1 MRILFLTQWFQ
12 PEAFFKGLPF
22 VKALKARGHEVE
34 VLTGFPNYPGGKI
47 YSGYNIR
54 PWKFELMD
62 GVPVHR
68 LALFPSHDASGVKR
82 ILNYLSFGLTAT
94 AFGPFLIK
102 KPDVIY
108 VYNLVTLGLAS
119 SILRTLYRCPVVYD
133 IQDLWPDSVMHSGM
147 MKQSALH
154 GVLNT
159 WCQFVYRKASH
170 LTTLSPGFKAE
181 LTKRGVPEE
190 NVSVVYNWCDEKHL
204 SMADKDDAIIS
215 EIRGKESAI
224 ISEIRGKE
232 SFVVLFAGTMG
243 IMQGLDAVLDSAQ
256 MLMKIEPKVKF
267 VFVGGGIEQK
277 RLEQSVVH
285 RNLTNV
291 TFIERQPPEKMNTIL
306 KAADVLLVHLKDTAL
321 FRITIPS
328 KIQAYMFA
336 GKPVLVGVQGDAA
349 ELISDSDAGKVVEP
363 ENPESITR
371 GILELFRMSDAE
383 RSVMGKNGR
392 KYYDEKLSMEA
403 GVSCFE
409 KIFHRL
415 LQQ

>member
-12 PEAFFKGLPF
+12 PEPFFKGLPF
-22 VKALKARGHEVE
+22 VKALQARGHEVE
-34 VLTGFPNYPGGKI
+34 VLTGFPNYPGGKL
-47 YSGYNIR
+47 YSGYKIR

-68 LALFPSHDASGVKR
+68 LALFPSHDASGIRR
-82 ILNYLSFGLTAT
+82 ILNYLSFALTSA

-133 IQDLWPDSVMHSGM
+133 IQDLWPDSVIHSGM
-147 MKQSALH
+147 MKQSTLQ

-159 WCQFVYRKASH
+159 RCQFVYRKASH

-181 LTKRGVPEE
+181 LVRRGVPEK
-190 NVSVVYNWCDEKHL
+190 NISVVYNWCDEKHL
-204 SMADKDDAIIS
+204 SMAAKDDAIIS
-215 EIRGKESAI
+215 EIRN
-224 ISEIRGKE
+224 KE

-267 VFVGGGIEQK
+267 VFVGGGIEK
-277 RLEQSVVH
+277 KKLEQSVVH

-328 KIQAYMFA
+328 KIQAYLFS
-336 GKPVLVGVQGDAA
+336 GKPILMGVQGDSAD
-349 ELISDSDAGKVVEP
+349 IIRDSGAGKVVEP

-392 KYYDEKLSMEA
+392 KYYDEKLSMET

>member
-1 MRILFLTQWFQ
+1 
-12 PEAFFKGLPF
+12 
-22 VKALKARGHEVE
+22 
-34 VLTGFPNYPGGKI
+34 
-47 YSGYNIR
+47 
-54 PWKFELMD
+54 MD
-62 GVPVHR
+62 GISVHR
-68 LALFPSHDASGVKR
+68 TALFPSHDASGLRR
-82 ILNYLSFGLTAT
+82 IINYLSFGLTAA

-119 SILRTLYRCPVVYD
+119 SILKTLYRCPVVYD

-147 MKQSALH
+147 MKQSTSQ

-159 WCQFVYRKASH
+159 WCRFVYRKASH

-181 LTKRGVPEE
+181 LVRRGVPEE

-204 SMADKDDAIIS
+204 SMADEDD
-215 EIRGKESAI
+215 AI

-256 MLMKIEPKVKF
+256 MLMDAEPKIKF
-267 VFVGGGIEQK
+267 VFVGGGVEQK
-277 RLEQSVVH
+277 RLKQSVVD
-285 RNLTNV
+285 RKLNNV
-291 TFIERQPPEKMNTIL
+291 SFIKKQPPEKMGAIL

-336 GKPVLVGVQGDAA
+336 GNPVLVGVQGDAA
-349 ELISDSDAGKVVEP
+349 DLIRDSGAGKVVEP

-371 GILELFRMSDAE
+371 GILELFRMSDIE

-392 KYYDEKLSMEA
+392 KYYDKNLSMDA
-403 GVSCFE
+403 GVRSFENIFYRLSSRKKAQKSQNIKKEKPVTESRSC
-409 KIFHRL
+409 KG
-415 LQQ
+415 

>member
-1 MRILFLTQWFQ
+1 
-12 PEAFFKGLPF
+12 
-22 VKALKARGHEVE
+22 ARGHQVE

-62 GVPVHR
+62 DVPVHR

-82 ILNYLSFGLTAT
+82 ILNYLSFGLTA
-94 AFGPFLIK
+94 AIFGPFLIK

-119 SILRTLYRCPVVYD
+119 FILRTLYRCPVVYD

-147 MKQSALH
+147 MKQSTLQ
-154 GVLNT
+154 GVLNIC
-159 WCQFVYRKASH
+159 CQFVYRKASH
-170 LTTLSPGFKAE
+170 LTTLSPGFKTE
-181 LTKRGVPEE
+181 LIKRGVPEE
-190 NVSVVYNWCDEKHL
+190 NISVVYNWCDEKHL

-215 EIRGKESAI
+215 K
-224 ISEIRGKE
+224 IRGKE

-256 MLMKIEPKVKF
+256 TLRKIEPKVKF
-267 VFVGGGIEQK
+267 VFVGGGIEK
-277 RLEQSVVH
+277 TKLEQSVVH

-328 KIQAYMFA
+328 KIQAYLFS
-336 GKPVLVGVQGDAA
+336 GKPILMGVQGDSAD
-349 ELISDSDAGKVVEP
+349 IIRDSGAGKIVEP
-363 ENPESITR
+363 ENHESITR
-371 GILELFRMSDAE
+371 GILELFRMSDTE
-383 RSVMGKNGR
+383 RFVMGKNGR
-392 KYYDEKLSMEA
+392 KYYDKKLSIQA

-409 KIFHRL
+409 NIFRRL
-415 LQQ
+415 SEKCQSPA

>member
-12 PEAFFKGLPF
+12 PEPFFKGLPF
-22 VKALKARGHEVE
+22 VKALQARGHQVE

-62 GVPVHR
+62 DVPVHR
-68 LALFPSHDASGVKR
+68 VALFPSHDASGVKR
-82 ILNYLSFGLTAT
+82 ILNYLSFGLTAA

-133 IQDLWPDSVMHSGM
+133 TQDLWPDSVMHSEM
-147 MKQSALH
+147 MKQSILQS
-154 GVLNT
+154 VLNT
-159 WCQFVYRKASH
+159 WCRFVYRKASH

-204 SMADKDDAIIS
+204 SMAAKDD
-215 EIRGKESAI
+215 AI

-267 VFVGGGIEQK
+267 VFVGGGIEK
-277 RLEQSVVH
+277 KNLEQSVVQ

-328 KIQAYMFA
+328 KIQAYLFS
-336 GKPVLVGVQGDAA
+336 GKPILMGVQGDSAD
-349 ELISDSDAGKVVEP
+349 IIRDCGAGQVVEP

-392 KYYDEKLSMEA
+392 TYYDKKLSMQA

-409 KIFHRL
+409 NIFYRL
-415 LQQ
+415 LEK

>member
-12 PEAFFKGLPF
+12 PETFFKGLPF

-47 YSGYNIR
+47 YSGYNLR

-62 GVPVHR
+62 DVPVHR

-82 ILNYLSFGLTAT
+82 ILNYLSFGLTAA

-119 SILRTLYRCPVVYD
+119 SILRALYRCPVVYD

-147 MKQSALH
+147 MKQSTLQ
-154 GVLNT
+154 GVLNV

-181 LTKRGVPEE
+181 LIKRGVPEE

-204 SMADKDDAIIS
+204 SMAAKDD
-215 EIRGKESAI
+215 AI

-243 IMQGLDAVLDSAQ
+243 IMQGLDAVLDSAR

-277 RLEQSVVH
+277 KLGQSVVH

-328 KIQAYMFA
+328 KIQAYLFS
-336 GKPVLVGVQGDAA
+336 GKPILMGVQGDSADIIRDA
-349 ELISDSDAGKVVEP
+349 GAGKVVEP

-392 KYYDEKLSMEA
+392 KYYDKKLSMQA
-403 GVSCFE
+403 GVSYFE
-409 KIFHRL
+409 NIFHRL
-415 LQQ
+415 LGK